1 MPPVDRRDERGFDSA
16 YRTDS
21 APRLVDTPGKPGR
34 LRRESASS
42 RVRRRSGQKVTCD
55 DYPPVKRGTS
65 RHPAG
70 PRGNTPGNGR
80 IVEANAAKNLCLKRP
95 PSCACGPRRVY
106 TKLDAEPSL

>member
-1 MPPVDRRDERGFDSA
+1 MPPVDRDERGFDS
-16 YRTDS
+16 YTI
-21 APRLVDTPGKPGR
+21 VDTR
-34 LRRESASS
+34 VLRRDEWCLVSASS

-106 TKLDAEPSL
+106 TKLDPEPSL